1 MLCSMEI
8 KIIIRSGD
16 VNKYVMLMWLGII
29 PLLHGCDVK
38 DPSNQPKTTTRSMII
53 GGVPVHD
60 TDYKLA
66 HTDPCE

>member
-1 MLCSMEI
+1 M
-8 KIIIRSGD
+8 K
-16 VNKYVMLMWLGII
+16 KYVMLMWLGII

-38 DPSNQPKTTTRSMII
+38 DPTNQPKTTTRSMII

-66 HTDPCE
+66 HTPILASNYPQSDASTLSR